1 GRAVRRRVKFLR
13 RLSRRID
20 GHRILAGLAGAFL
33 GKPAVADD
41 FRDDLFDAASAV
53 NWSPIIWTM
62 VCSV

>member
-1 GRAVRRRVKFLR
+1 
-13 RLSRRID
+13 
-20 GHRILAGLAGAFL
+20 LAGAFL